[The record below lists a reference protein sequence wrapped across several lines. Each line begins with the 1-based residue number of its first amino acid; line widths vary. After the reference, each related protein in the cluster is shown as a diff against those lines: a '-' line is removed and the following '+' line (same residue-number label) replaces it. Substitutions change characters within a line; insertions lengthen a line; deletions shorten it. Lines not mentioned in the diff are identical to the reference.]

1 MTKNLLTRIAA
12 LWMLLLCAGS
22 VTAPARA
29 QQADRNL
36 GIIPAPL
43 SVTALPGEFRIVPGD
58 DVAIVYGSDPARKEA
73 FLFRDYLSRA
83 YGLDVPVVSERKCRA
98 KKTVTFT
105 TACDISNP
113 EGYRL
118 TVRESGIEVCGRDA
132 GLFYGLQSLLQ
143 MCSTATT
150 DRERVTVP
158 CAEIRDEPRYSYRG
172 IMQDVGYHIYPV
184 SFIKKQIDLLA
195 RYKMNVYHWHLTE
208 DHGWRIEIKKYPRLT
223 EVSAYRAQTCISNY
237 DPELCGM
244 DSTPYG
250 GYYTQEE
257 IRDIVAYAAERHV
270 TVIPEIELPGHTLA
284 VLAAYPE
291 LACGDDPGPFKVAE
305 SWGIYE
311 DVFCAGKE
319 ATFRFLEDVL
329 SEVMELFPSKYIHIG
344 GDECPKERWKECPY
358 CQQRIADNGLKDEF
372 ELQSYFIKRIEKFV
386 TSRGRRIIGWDEILE
401 GGLAPDA
408 TVMNWRDISE
418 GIKAAQQY
426 HDVIMAP
433 TEYVYFDYL
442 QGPRHAEPLAIGWG
456 FNPTERVY
464 AYDPTPAGL
473 TLEQQKHIIGV
484 EAPLWTEHMD
494 THRKVEYMMLP
505 RLMAL
510 AEIAWTPVEVKD
522 STNFLEVRLP
532 EHLAWLDTTRTVYR
546 VPTPIGMRDETLYGS
561 EFTVTLKAPVKGA
574 EIYYNFDGQE
584 PRETDYLYEKPIRLI
599 VPPGEKRE
607 IRAIVITPSGK
618 RSISTTTVF
627 VNGPKP
633 VENPEDK

>member
-386 TSRGRRIIGWDEILE
+386 TSRGRRIIGWDEILSKE
-401 GGLAPDA
+401 DLLR
-408 TVMNWRDISE
+408 M
-418 GIKAAQQY
+418 
-426 HDVIMAP
+426 
-433 TEYVYFDYL
+433 
-442 QGPRHAEPLAIGWG
+442 PR
-456 FNPTERVY
+456 
-464 AYDPTPAGL
+464 
-473 TLEQQKHIIGV
+473 
-484 EAPLWTEHMD
+484 
-494 THRKVEYMMLP
+494 
-505 RLMAL
+505 
-510 AEIAWTPVEVKD
+510 
-522 STNFLEVRLP
+522 
-532 EHLAWLDTTRTVYR
+532 
-546 VPTPIGMRDETLYGS
+546 
-561 EFTVTLKAPVKGA
+561 
-574 EIYYNFDGQE
+574 
-584 PRETDYLYEKPIRLI
+584 
-599 VPPGEKRE
+599 
-607 IRAIVITPSGK
+607 
-618 RSISTTTVF
+618 
-627 VNGPKP
+627 
-633 VENPEDK
+633 